1 MSSAQKEAYTD
12 ARTKMLAGLPDGR
25 SRASKGQGKTKDK
38 DDFKDRNKGCGKG
51 GAKDRGKPN
60 QKEDHPSK

>member
-1 MSSAQKEAYTD
+1 
-12 ARTKMLAGLPDGR
+12 MLAGLPDGR